1 MFNLFLV
8 KTTRL
13 PVGVHKKIQPNR
25 SSRLAGYTQHVYECL
40 VLLYRFW
47 TLRAIVDSMY
57 I

>member
-25 SSRLAGYTQHVYECL
+25 SSRLASYIRH
-40 VLLYRFW
+40 
-47 TLRAIVDSMY
+47 MY
-57 I
+57 IDRFKVQFTFAWRGRVKL